1 MNFTQRLRRIQRK
14 ANSLLCIGL
23 DTDVTKVPES
33 LYAFGDPVYEF
44 NRRIIDATK
53 DLVCAYKINLA
64 FYESTGEHGWY
75 TVHQTLARIPDDI
88 VTIGDA
94 KRGDIGNSSEMYAK
108 LLVDDYEFA
117 ATTVNPYM
125 GEDSVRPFLKNAY
138 QGAFILAV
146 TSNPGAKDFQYL
158 KVKGRPLYE
167 QVIVRAKKW
176 NAKKN
181 CALVVGAT
189 RPKELQRIRKL
200 ALDMPILI
208 PGIGAQGGDLRSA
221 VRFGCDKQGEL
232 AVINASRSIIY
243 ASRGDDFAAA
253 ARREALALRDQINA
267 LRSDFFPR
275 TKSSK
280 KHA

>member
-23 DTDVTKVPES
+23 DTDIAKVPES
-33 LYAFGDPVYEF
+33 LFAYGDPVYEF

-64 FYESTGEHGWY
+64 FYETTGEHGWY
-75 TVHQTLARIPDDI
+75 AVHQTLARIPKEI

-94 KRGDIGNSSEMYAK
+94 KRGDIGNSSEMYAR
-108 LLVDDYEFA
+108 LLVDDYEFM

-125 GEDSVRPFLKNAY
+125 GEDSVKPFLKNSR

-158 KVKGRPLYE
+158 TVKGHPLYE
-167 QVIVRAKKW
+167 QVIARTKKW
-176 NAKKN
+176 NVKKN
-181 CALVVGAT
+181 CGLVVGAT
-189 RPKELQRIRKL
+189 RPKELQRIRRL
-200 ALDMPILI
+200 VPDMPILI
-208 PGIGAQGGDLRSA
+208 PGIGAQGGDLKSA
-221 VRFGCDKQGEL
+221 VRYGCDKKGEL

-243 ASRGDDFAAA
+243 ASRGDDFAVA
-253 ARREALALRDQINA
+253 ARREAITLSNRINQI
-267 LRSDFFPR
+267 REEYFS
-275 TKSSK
+275 
-280 KHA
+280 

>member
-1 MNFTQRLRRIQRK
+1 MNFSQRLRRIQHK

-23 DTDVTKVPES
+23 DTDINKIPES
-33 LYAFGDPVYEF
+33 LFAFGDPVYEF

-108 LLVDDYEFA
+108 LLVDDYEFT

-125 GEDSVRPFLKNAY
+125 GVDSVSPFLKNSQ

-146 TSNPGAKDFQYL
+146 TSNPGARDFQYL

-167 QVIVRAKKW
+167 QVIARTKKW
-176 NAKKN
+176 NKKKN
-181 CALVVGAT
+181 CGLVVGAT
-189 RPKELQRIRKL
+189 RPKELQRIRRL
-200 ALDMPILI
+200 VPEMPILI
-208 PGIGAQGGDLRSA
+208 PGIGAQGGDLQSA
-221 VRFGCDKQGEL
+221 VRFGCDKQGEM

-253 ARREALALRDQINA
+253 ARREAIALRDQINA
-267 LRSDFFPR
+267 IRIKYF
-275 TKSSK
+275 
-280 KHA
+280 

>member
-23 DTDVTKVPES
+23 DTDATKIPEF
-33 LYAFGDPVYEF
+33 LREFGDPVYEF

-53 DLVCAYKINLA
+53 DLVCAYKVNLA

-75 TVHQTLARIPDDI
+75 TVHQTLACIPDDI

-108 LLVDDYEFA
+108 ILVDDYKFA

-125 GEDSVRPFLKNAY
+125 GEDSVRPFLKNSP

-158 KVKGRPLYE
+158 TVKGRPLYE
-167 QVIVRAKKW
+167 QVIARVKKW
-176 NAKKN
+176 NEKKN
-181 CALVVGAT
+181 CGLVVGAT
-189 RPKELQRIRKL
+189 RPKELQRIR
-200 ALDMPILI
+200 AMVPDMPILI
-208 PGIGAQGGDLRSA
+208 PGIGAQGGDLQSA
-221 VRFGCDKQGEL
+221 VRYGCDRSGEL

-243 ASRGDDFAAA
+243 ASRGEDFAAA
-253 ARREALALRDQINA
+253 ARREALALREQIIVF
-267 LRSDFFPR
+267 RTTYFPR
-275 TKSSK
+275 SKSRTKR
-280 KHA
+280 

>member
-1 MNFTQRLRRIQRK
+1 MNFSQRLRRIQRK
-14 ANSLLCIGL
+14 SQSLLCIGL
-23 DTDVTKVPES
+23 DTDINKIPES
-33 LYAFGDPVYEF
+33 LFEYGDPVYEF

-117 ATTVNPYM
+117 ASTVNPYM
-125 GEDSVRPFLKNAY
+125 GGDSVAPFLKNSY

-158 KVKGRPLYE
+158 KVNGRPLYE
-167 QVIVRAKKW
+167 VVIARVKKW
-176 NAKKN
+176 NAKNN
-181 CALVVGAT
+181 CGLVVGAT
-189 RPKELQRIRKL
+189 RPKELQRIRKIVP
-200 ALDMPILI
+200 DMPILI
-208 PGIGAQGGDLRSA
+208 PGIGAQGGDLKSA
-221 VRFGCDKQGEL
+221 VRYGCDRRGEM
-232 AVINASRSIIY
+232 AVINASRSILY
-243 ASRGDDFAAA
+243 ASRGDDFADA
-253 ARREALALRDQINA
+253 ARREAITLRDQINA
-267 LRSDFFPR
+267 IRHEFF
-275 TKSSK
+275 
-280 KHA
+280 

>member
-1 MNFTQRLRRIQRK
+1 MNFSQRLRRIQRK

-23 DTDVTKVPES
+23 DTDISKVPES
-33 LYAFGDPVYEF
+33 LFAYGDPVFEF
-44 NRRIIDATK
+44 NRHIIDATK

-75 TVHQTLARIPDDI
+75 TVHQTLARIPEEI

-108 LLVDDYEFA
+108 LLVDDYEFG

-125 GEDSVRPFLKNAY
+125 GEDSVQPFLKNSY

-167 QVIVRAKKW
+167 QVIRRVKKW
-176 NAKKN
+176 NRKKN
-181 CALVVGAT
+181 CGLVVGAT
-189 RPKELQRIRKL
+189 RPKELQRIRHL
-200 ALDMPILI
+200 VPDMPILI
-208 PGIGAQGGDLRSA
+208 PGIGAQGGDLKSA
-221 VRFGCDKQGEL
+221 IRYGCDRHGEL

-243 ASRGDDFAAA
+243 ASGGEDFATA
-253 ARREALALRDQINA
+253 ARRAAIALRDEINA
-267 LRSDFFPR
+267 LRGKYF
-275 TKSSK
+275 
-280 KHA
+280 